1 MRENLHM
8 GLGRNAIPTFL
19 QYLVTSIKTQE
30 LEIKKG
36 RLHVCDSFMRLK
48 NPDSFPTCLEPSR
61 YFANVKPRSV
71 NEASLLS

>member
-19 QYLVTSIKTQE
+19 QYLVSSIKTQE

-48 NPDSFPTCLEPSR
+48 NLNSFPTCL
-61 YFANVKPRSV
+61 
-71 NEASLLS
+71 